1 MANPVFSLLFFLS
14 LLPFTICTS
23 LCSQNTSLSGFVADF
38 SMIQHQLRGTLKI
51 IDGCSF
57 SISRFDMLSGSE
69 SVSFYGAPAP
79 DLENMTTLGQTI
91 SSFPLNKTFSNSTL
105 TAKLL
110 PNASWDDI
118 GILAVWDPVTASDFG
133 HVVLSQPINQSDP
146 DLNSDLSDANQTV
159 EVQPTMFANCLP
171 LSDRY
176 ALFGHYT
183 CTSTS
188 C

>member
-1 MANPVFSLLFFLS
+1 
-14 LLPFTICTS
+14 
-23 LCSQNTSLSGFVADF
+23 
-38 SMIQHQLRGTLKI
+38 MIQHQLRGTLQI

-69 SVSFYGAPAP
+69 FVSFYGTPAP
-79 DLENMTTLGQTI
+79 DLENMTTLGHTI

-105 TAKLL
+105 TAELL
-110 PNASWDDI
+110 PNATWDDI

-133 HVVLSQPINQSDP
+133 HVVLSLPVNQSDS

-159 EVQPTMFANCLP
+159 EVQPTMFTNCLP
-171 LSDRY
+171 LSERY
-176 ALFGHYT
+176 FLFSHYN
-183 CTSTS
+183 CIGKS